1 MSFPERVYTS
11 KEVKTAK
18 ALVDQGYKH
27 DIIVEGTP
35 AFTQKVN
42 QALELIKTAGLL

>member
-1 MSFPERVYTS
+1 MSFPDRVYTTE
-11 KEVKTAK
+11 EVAAAK

-35 AFTQKVN
+35 EFRKQVN
-42 QALELIKTAGLL
+42 QTLELIKTAGF